1 MQLKF
6 EKNELQQKVN
16 MYGSSSSL
24 DSAMQ
29 NDNETSMEERK
40 ATTSAILAMIAEGE
54 LREVRFKG
62 EIIEGQKQGKGTCE
76 YQDGIVYQG
85 EFHEGKRQGFG
96 IIIVDE
102 HILYR
107 GCWKNNLIEGKG
119 HINMLEG
126 EI

>member
-1 MQLKF
+1 
-6 EKNELQQKVN
+6 
-16 MYGSSSSL
+16 
-24 DSAMQ
+24 MQ

-40 ATTSAILAMIAEGE
+40 ITTSIILAMIAEGE

-96 IIIVDE
+96 IIIVDD

-107 GCWKNNLIEGKG
+107 GYWKNNLI
-119 HINMLEG
+119 
-126 EI
+126 